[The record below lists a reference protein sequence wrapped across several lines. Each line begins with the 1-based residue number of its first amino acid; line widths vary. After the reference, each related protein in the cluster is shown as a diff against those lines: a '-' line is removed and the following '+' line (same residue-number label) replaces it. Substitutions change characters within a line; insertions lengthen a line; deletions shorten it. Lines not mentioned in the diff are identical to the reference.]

1 MGLEATLIPGSGLF
15 TPDLTADALL
25 AILAAD
31 VALTGNPVMGSFS
44 TASTGCNASVAK
56 GSALPLLTVFAQF
69 SPLVAGIKPA
79 LLTETGLPG
88 TMGEPAATTG
98 VGTIGVAAAGAGV
111 VGTAAVGAV
120 AGVTLVLGDGVAAGL
135 LPSPQLVKTIAIPI
149 APK

>member
-1 MGLEATLIPGSGLF
+1 MGLEATLILGSGLF
-15 TPDLTADALL
+15 TPDLTADVLL
-25 AILAAD
+25 AILAVD

-56 GSALPLLTVFAQF
+56 GSALPLLTVFAQL

-79 LLTETGLPG
+79 LLMAMGLLG
-88 TMGEPAATTG
+88 TMGEPAATG
-98 VGTIGVAAAGAGV
+98 VGTMGVAAAGAGV
-111 VGTAAVGAV
+111 AGTAAVGAV
-120 AGVTLVLGDGVAAGL
+120 AAALVVGDGVAAGL